1 MNFNGEVMIQAPRE
15 SVWRFLTDAE
25 SVSQCAPGLE
35 SLEVVIPEQKFKVV
49 ASVGFGTVKVKF
61 SAEVEWLELE
71 PPSRAKMR
79 AHGTAPGSAADATA
93 EMILEEI
100 EDGSTKMIWQAE
112 VQISG
117 TITSL
122 ASRLMGSVTKRLTGA
137 FFDCVKS
144 TVEGGQTQ

>member
-1 MNFNGEVMIQAPRE
+1 MKFNGDVMIQAPRE
-15 SVWRFLTDAE
+15 AVWAFLIDAE

-35 SLEVVIPEQKFKVV
+35 SLEVVVPEEKFKVV
-49 ASVGFGTVKVKF
+49 ASVGFGTVKVTF
-61 SAEVEWLELE
+61 NAEVEWLELE
-71 PPSRAKMR
+71 PPGRARMR

-93 EMILEEI
+93 EMVLEAT
-100 EDGSTKMIWQAE
+100 EDGSTKMFWEAD

-122 ASRLMGSVTKRLTGA
+122 ASRLMGGVTKRLTGA

-144 TVEGGQTQ
+144 KIEA